1 LQNYNWRSRGRNY
14 EAELQRC
21 HPEGLP
27 VEFGDYHP
35 LKPIMVTDTKTR
47 RGARK
52 GSTSSSSSS
61 SSSAPVD
68 PLSSMLDGT
77 DPLSMFAATETSAA
91 AEGTGNSALGA
102 DFEPWSTK
110 RGEILARFT
119 TTEKLSINLCMGSD
133 RGKAPNPGSSA
144 VSEKVRTRLE
154 ELDDLEEG
162 SHRELLNLSQQDY
175 ANRIEELNQSLKEAW
190 SSDQKVKALKIVI
203 QQVRPHHRHP
213 RHFRCVHFLSAAAA
227 VVELLH
233 HVVYVCVVGRLVYD
247 RIWTMCSD
255 PRPLPGKSGHVSIS
269 VTLKPPTSVYFTGV
283 LYSGSI

>member
-1 LQNYNWRSRGRNY
+1 PRPHLLLPAGDTAGASAAPAAAPAAWLGRAATSSCCPDACHRRPLASGTLCPASTRTRTGTRTSSEKRRPRFMNTSPACCANRRSRGRNY

-61 SSSAPVD
+61 SSSAPMD

-77 DPLSMFAATETSAA
+77 DPLSMFAATETSPADPA
-91 AEGTGNSALGA
+91 GETLREGTKDLGRKRRVKEEEALGA

-119 TTEKLSINLCMGSD
+119 TTEKLSIVSVLFQWTADKSVLST
-133 RGKAPNPGSSA
+133 RKSSQ
-144 VSEKVRTRLE
+144 S
-154 ELDDLEEG
+154 
-162 SHRELLNLSQQDY
+162 
-175 ANRIEELNQSLKEAW
+175 RI
-190 SSDQKVKALKIVI
+190 
-203 QQVRPHHRHP
+203 
-213 RHFRCVHFLSAAAA
+213 
-227 VVELLH
+227 
-233 HVVYVCVVGRLVYD
+233 VGRFRESPHSPGGVGRFGGGASLV
-247 RIWTMCSD
+247 
-255 PRPLPGKSGHVSIS
+255 
-269 VTLKPPTSVYFTGV
+269 VTTC
-283 LYSGSI
+283 